1 MIVQDLPLILK
12 DTTKI
17 NMADIETLYAV
28 FKNDFIDNKVVLKI
42 ANINYTVTVKPNNK
56 CSCPF
61 TKEPKP
67 ERFWH
72 IITTKE
78 FDSKKR
84 NNPCPADREKNR
96 IYESARAKRIHW
108 IKQTIDNISNQH
120 IKYFYENNGVATH
133 FIWDTKRFY
142 IVIIKH
148 LGKTENLLVTA
159 YPVHKNKY
167 RSYKSRL
174 ERYEKSTKK

>member
-1 MIVQDLPLILK
+1 M
-12 DTTKI
+12 
-17 NMADIETLYAV
+17 
-28 FKNDFIDNKVVLKI
+28 KNQE
-42 ANINYTVTVKPNNK
+42 YTITVKPNNK

-61 TKEPKP
+61 SKEPKP

-72 IITTKE
+72 IITKKE
-78 FDSKKR
+78 YDSNKQ
-84 NNPCPADREKNR
+84 NNPCPEDREKNR

-108 IKQTIDNISNQH
+108 IKQTIDNIDDEH
-120 IKYFYENNGVATH
+120 IKYFYENSGVPTH

-142 IVIIKH
+142 IVLIKH

-167 RSYKSRL
+167 RSYKSRF
-174 ERYEKSTKK
+174 ERYEKSKTK